1 MRRRTAVILII
12 VIALA
17 VAVPALGGVRR
28 HKLSC
33 GATLLTM
40 PADWNRIVAVTAVVD
55 AGSLHDPEKLPGLA
69 NLTRAMLL
77 QGTTTRTAPE
87 LAELVDSAGLTI
99 GTDISVDNIT
109 VYVTAIDSE
118 LDLALEVLAD
128 VLQHP
133 AFDESRLIEEQ
144 RAVYDAL
151 AAQQDDPFTGPFEKL
166 GEILFGKHPMG
177 RMPHGTT
184 KGISR
189 ITPAH
194 LVKFHSQRYVGPG
207 TVISVVGNFDEKD
220 VVSRLDGLM
229 SDYPSE
235 LPPTPQLPVVTFN
248 EPKSTKIFK
257 DVDES
262 YIARGFLAP
271 PADHPDF
278 AAFEVMDAIIGL
290 GSGSRLSRTLGEA
303 GANVSDRHGA
313 YCRCG
318 QRVSAFVMYA
328 ATDDPD
334 TALDLID
341 NELSSLMTEAVSEEE
356 LATAKNRMHG
366 RHERQ
371 GQTNLV
377 RAARLASYE
386 LAGLGFDFADSFLTA
401 VNRVDKDDILR
412 VASEWLTKPA
422 TVVVRPGKTAPT
434 SRRKSA
440 GI

>member
-1 MRRRTAVILII
+1 MRRGT
-12 VIALA
+12 VIALITV
-17 VAVPALGGVRR
+17 VALAGATPAWGDVGR

-40 PADWNRIVAVTAVVD
+40 PADWNRIVAITAVID
-55 AGSLHDPEKLPGLA
+55 AGSLHDPDKLPGLA
-69 NLTRAMLL
+69 NLTRSMLL

-99 GTDISVDNIT
+99 GTDISVDNAT

-128 VLQHP
+128 VLQRP
-133 AFDESRLIEEQ
+133 AFDESRLLEEQ

-151 AAQQDDPFTGPFEKL
+151 AAQQDDPFAAPFEKL

-184 KGISR
+184 EGISR
-189 ITPAH
+189 ITPVH
-194 LVKFHSQRYVGPG
+194 LIKFHSERYVGPR
-207 TVISVVGNFDEKD
+207 TVISVVGNFDVKD
-220 VVSRLDGLM
+220 VVRRLDELM
-229 SDYPSE
+229 SDYPSA
-235 LPPTPQLPVVTFN
+235 LPPPPKPPAVTF
-248 EPKSTKIFK
+248 EGPKSTKIYK

-290 GSGSRLSRTLGEA
+290 GTGSRLSRSLGEA
-303 GANVSDRHGA
+303 GANVSRTYGA

-328 ATDDPD
+328 STDDPD
-334 TALDLID
+334 TTLDLID
-341 NELSSLMTEAVSEEE
+341 DELSSLMTEVVSDEE
-356 LATAKNRMHG
+356 LAMAKNRMHG

-422 TVVVRPGKTAPT
+422 TVVVQPGETAPP
-434 SRRKSA
+434 SGRKRA